1 MEFVKSEP
9 GDDPV
14 VVEGYFAASPAK
26 VFEAWTD
33 PDIVVKWFGHAPNSL
48 HSATIDLRPGG
59 AWRFVRSKDDDR
71 SVGFEG
77 RYLVVQPGEKLV
89 FSWAHVIA
97 HANGERE
104 ATPDSQVEVTF
115 TPRGKGTYVRLV
127 HSAVRSE
134 DARRGIG
141 GGWEAAFGS
150 LASALDESGSGMRKT
165 KNVS

>member
-9 GDDPV
+9 GDDPI
-14 VVEGYFAASPAK
+14 VVEGYFAASPAR

-33 PDIVVKWFGHAPNSL
+33 PGIVVKWFGQAPNSL

-59 AWRFVRSKDDDR
+59 EWRFLKSKDADK

-77 RYLVVQPGEKLV
+77 QYLEIEPDEKLV
-89 FSWAHVIA
+89 FSWAHVVA

-104 ATPDSQVEVTF
+104 ATPYSRVEVMF
-115 TPRGKGTYVRLV
+115 TAHGSGTHVRLV
-127 HSAVRSE
+127 HSAVRAE

-141 GGWEAAFGS
+141 GGWEAAFGFLIS
-150 LASALDESGSGMRKT
+150 VLDAP
-165 KNVS
+165 